1 MKTPELIFRF
11 LVVGTMN
18 FLITAVVIWFMTEI
32 LKQDYLVGN
41 VVSYVV
47 AQTNNFLW
55 CKYWIFPVTDDRKR
69 SLVQQLVLFL
79 TAFACAYLAQVLFI
93 MLLIEVFSMN
103 VYLAQFLGLFVYGA
117 INFTM
122 NRMLTF
128 R

>member
-1 MKTPELIFRF
+1 M
-11 LVVGTMN
+11 
-18 FLITAVVIWFMTEI
+18 
-32 LKQDYLVGN
+32 
-41 VVSYVV
+41 SYVV

-93 MLLIEVFSMN
+93 MLLIEALGMN
-103 VYLAQFLGLFVYGA
+103 AYLAQFLGLFIYGA

-128 R
+128 K